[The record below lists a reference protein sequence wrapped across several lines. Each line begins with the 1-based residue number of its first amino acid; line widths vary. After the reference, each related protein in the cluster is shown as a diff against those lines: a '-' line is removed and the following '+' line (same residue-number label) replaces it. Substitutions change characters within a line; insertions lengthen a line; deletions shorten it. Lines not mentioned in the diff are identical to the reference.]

1 MQFLNRYF
9 IENSNITLRK
19 IFNKEEN
26 LDIVQNLIEG
36 ILNLKIKKIVLRPYL
51 GDRVQYLP
59 KEEKYGIVV
68 VRVIDET
75 DNQYNIGIQFMDGFY
90 LQEKILTFGMSIC
103 VNQTQYED
111 YNNKADTLTINFLNF
126 QGFRTQSYHKI
137 ITLLDGNDF
146 ENLKLRDEIKLHAI
160 ELPNFYSKN
169 AETLE
174 DEWLI
179 YIKGEDIELIDKIKE
194 KNKYSK
200 KLDDIL
206 VDYWKKE
213 SI

>member
-1 MQFLNRYF
+1 MNRYF

-75 DNQYNIGIQFMDGFY
+75 DKQYNIGIQFMDGLY
-90 LQEKILTFGMSIC
+90 LQEKILTFGMSIH
-103 VNQTQYED
+103 VNQTQYEN
-111 YNNKADTLTINFLNF
+111 YNDKVETLTINLLDFH
-126 QGFRTQSYHKI
+126 GFRTESYHKI
-137 ITLLDGNDF
+137 ITFLEGDDC
-146 ENLKLRDEIKLHAI
+146 ENLKLRDEIKLHVI
-160 ELPNFYSKN
+160 ELPNFYSED

-179 YIKGEDIELIDKIKE
+179 YIKGEDTKLVDKIKE
-194 KNKYSK
+194 KNEHIK
-200 KLDDIL
+200 KLDNIL

-213 SI
+213 II

>member
-1 MQFLNRYF
+1 MNRYF

-19 IFNKEEN
+19 ILNKEEN

-36 ILNLKIKKIVLRPYL
+36 ILKLKIKKIILRPYL
-51 GDRVQYLP
+51 EKRVQYLP
-59 KEEKYGIVV
+59 KEEKYGVV
-68 VRVIDET
+68 IVRVIDET
-75 DNQYNIGIQFMDGFY
+75 EKQYNIGVQFMDGLY
-90 LQEKILTFGMSIC
+90 LQEKILTFGMSIH
-103 VNQTQYED
+103 VNQTQYD
-111 YNNKADTLTINFLNF
+111 SYNNKVDTLTINFLDF
-126 QGFRTQSYHKI
+126 QGFKTESYHKI
-137 ITLLDGNDF
+137 ITFLEGKDY

-179 YIKGEDIELIDKIKE
+179 YIKGEDEKIIDKIKE
-194 KNKYSK
+194 KNEYIK
-200 KLDDIL
+200 KLDNIL

-213 SI
+213 II